1 MTLLH
6 IAHIGIILGWFPGRY
21 TRHKT
26 GIFSWSQYELS
37 HLQNFVLR
45 HIGGIAP
52 LHSRGCPISRQTR
65 TFTHGEI
72 SKIFF
77 ANFSQV
83 APHSS
88 AEFAPSRR
96 NPHNSAEPPKSMQ
109 NPEKHAKP
117 RYVTS
122 RRNFSKNFFPKFFQK
137 FFPKNSTLGSLRQ
150 KCAISK
156 DASMLHREKFFAKFF
171 SQFFWNFLTCM

>member
-96 NPHNSAEPPKSMQ
+96 NPQNSAEPRKACKTQKSMQ
-109 NPEKHAKP
+109 NPDMLHLAEIFPKIFFQ
-117 RYVTS
+117 
-122 RRNFSKNFFPKFFQK
+122 NFSKN